1 MAEQRKLSA
10 EDQARV
16 DEYLA
21 SGYNRTE
28 RKPFRPLRLLVI
40 LIFIVSS
47 LTIAAWFL
55 VHQVAGIKG

>member
-16 DEYLA
+16 DEYLV

-28 RKPFRPLRLLVI
+28 RKPFRPLRLLVV
-40 LIFIVSS
+40 LTFIVSS
-47 LTIAAWFL
+47 LTIVAWVL
-55 VHQVAGIKG
+55 VHLMAGIQG